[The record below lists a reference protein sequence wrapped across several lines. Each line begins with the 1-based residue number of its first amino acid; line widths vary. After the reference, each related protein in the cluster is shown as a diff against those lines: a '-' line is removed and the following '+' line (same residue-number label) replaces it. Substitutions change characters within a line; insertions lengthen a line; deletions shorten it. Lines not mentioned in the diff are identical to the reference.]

1 MSRWLGE
8 SLLLHVALRLRVADP
23 RPILASRESRSD
35 LDDAALAIAAA
46 KGDPNAHAAIWDRY
60 SPLVRRILVR
70 GIGGGSDV
78 EDLVQDVFLRFYSSR
93 KLLRDPDALRSFLFG
108 IALRAAATEL
118 RARRIRGWL
127 RLTLHGFVDDVE
139 APGNDPQARLAV
151 ARLYRILDG
160 LNANS
165 RLAFVLH
172 FIEGWELAQV
182 AAAFDVSLATIKRRL
197 SRAYMHVAL
206 RAQSDD
212 LLSGYLVETS
222 EPVRKGSR

>member
-1 MSRWLGE
+1 M
-8 SLLLHVALRLRVADP
+8 A
-23 RPILASRESRSD
+23 D
-35 LDDAALAIAAA
+35 LDDAALAVAAA
-46 KGDPNAHAAIWDRY
+46 AGDPDAHAAIWDRY
-60 SPLVRRILVR
+60 SALVRRILVR

-78 EDLVQDVFLRFYSSR
+78 EDLVQDVFMRFYSSR

-108 IALRAAATEL
+108 IAIRAAATEL
-118 RARRIRGWL
+118 RGRRIRSWL
-127 RLTLHGFVDDVE
+127 RLTRHGVVDDVE
-139 APGNDPQARLAV
+139 APETDPNARLAV
-151 ARLYRILDG
+151 VRLYAILDG
-160 LNANS
+160 LNAKS

-172 FIEGWELAQV
+172 FIEGWELSQV

-206 RAQSDD
+206 RAQNDD